1 MALGTDHFVAADLAA
16 NIPEIWTG
24 KTNDFYR
31 SKLVAAGFFT
41 DRSDEVRFGGDILH
55 VSNTAAF
62 TANAKSAQ
70 TQVVLQDPADTQN
83 DLTIDQHYHAAFMI
97 EDKELAQVAR
107 SYNVMETKMKDA
119 AYAVAKQLDTAI
131 TTLFSGFSTTAGA
144 TTTALS
150 DANILAAYS
159 AYATNDA
166 PLEEA
171 AWILHPKTIWE
182 DIQALDKYTLIQNHG
197 VSGVG
202 PLTGQIGTLWGRP
215 VLQSTNIQTIN
226 TAADYAGFFG
236 NPDAIHFAT
245 AALPGSKDDM
255 QVRIQSEYR
264 LEYLGILVVADML
277 YGVAENRDDAGV
289 QIISAV

>member
-16 NIPEIWTG
+16 SIPEIWTG

-31 SKLVAAGFFT
+31 SKLVCAGFFT

-55 VSNTAAF
+55 TTNTAAF
-62 TANAKSAQ
+62 SANSKAAQ
-70 TQVVLQDPADTQN
+70 TQVTLQDPADSST

-107 SYNVMETKMKDA
+107 SYNVLETKMKDA

-131 TTLFSGFSTTAGA
+131 ATLFSGFSTTTGA
-144 TTTALS
+144 TTTALT
-150 DANILAAYS
+150 DADILSAYS
-159 AYATNDA
+159 GYATNDA

-182 DIQALDKYTLIQNHG
+182 DVQALDKYTLVQNTG
-197 VSGVG
+197 VSTSG
-202 PLTGQIGTLWGRP
+202 PLTGEIGTLWGRP
-215 VLQSTNIQTIN
+215 VLQSTNVQTIN
-226 TAADYAGFFG
+226 AAADYAGFFG
-236 NPDAIHFAT
+236 NPDAIHFAC
-245 AALPGSKDDM
+245 AALPGSKDEM
-255 QVRIQSEYR
+255 MVRLQSEYR

-277 YGVAENRDDAGV
+277 YGVIENRDAAGIQV
-289 QIISAV
+289 ISAV